1 MTTSTGAG
9 GLIGHRVLDSNG
21 SSVGKIGQVYYDD
34 NTDVAKWVTV
44 RTGLFGTRESFVPLQ
59 GARSAEEA
67 IQVPYDKQTIKNAP
81 HFDVGQRISMEEER
95 RIYEHYGLPYS
106 GVPEQRGSAEETG
119 GAAEGSGRHEASS
132 AATMSTRA
140 GTGGAEAAPSAAGEP
155 GAQAGMGAEAAPDA
169 GAGAAA
175 GPEAAA
181 RPGAETGAGTDA
193 AVMTRFEE
201 QVRVHAEPA
210 EASHLHLRKYVET
223 EEFEETVPVTHE
235 EVTIER
241 EPVDGS
247 ELGDTRM
254 ETEDQEIT
262 LRAESAT
269 VSKESVP
276 VERVRVRKHQ
286 VTQEQTVR
294 GERRM
299 ERVELEGDESA
310 DSPEPAQSAESPESS
325 AE

>member
-21 SSVGKIGQVYYDD
+21 SSVGKVGQVYYDD

-44 RTGLFGTRESFVPLQ
+44 RTGLFGTSESFVPLQ
-59 GARSAEEA
+59 GARSTEEA

-95 RIYEHYGLPYS
+95 RIYEHYDLPYS

-132 AATMSTRA
+132 TGTMSTRA
-140 GTGGAEAAPSAAGEP
+140 GTGGAET
-155 GAQAGMGAEAAPDA
+155 APDA

-181 RPGAETGAGTDA
+181 QPGAETGAETDA

-201 QVRVHAEPA
+201 QVRVQAEPA

-223 EEFEETVPVTHE
+223 EEFQETVPVTHE

-241 EPVDGS
+241 EPVDDS

-254 ETEDQEIT
+254 EAEDQEIT

-286 VTQEQTVR
+286 VTQEQTVH

-310 DSPEPAQSAESPESS
+310 DSPESAHSAESPEPP